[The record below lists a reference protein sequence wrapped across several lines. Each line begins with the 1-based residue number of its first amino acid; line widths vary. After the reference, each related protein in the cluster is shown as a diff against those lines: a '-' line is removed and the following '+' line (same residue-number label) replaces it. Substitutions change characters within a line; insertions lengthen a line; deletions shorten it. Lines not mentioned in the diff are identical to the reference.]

1 VTALPVTCAGFLL
14 RAASWFA
21 HHGIARI
28 ERVMTDNAFAY
39 RRSHAWRQA
48 LADLGAHPRFTRS
61 YRPQTNG
68 KPERFNRT
76 LETATG

>member
-1 VTALPVTCAGFLL
+1 
-14 RAASWFA
+14 
-21 HHGIARI
+21 
-28 ERVMTDNAFAY
+28 MTDNALAY

-61 YRPQTNG
+61 YRPQTND
-68 KPERFNRT
+68 KAERFNRT